1 MGVAAS
7 MFAGYQSVIKELKMH
22 YIIQDETGVITARYI
37 TDIHGDNI
45 PADAVEVTEEVFNA
59 SIQMKRPA
67 LINGELVEL
76 PAPLPTQDE
85 LAQRAKSAVY
95 QLLDTTAQ
103 QYDYRNFAEVSQFL
117 NSGVWKAEAEALLAW
132 QDAVWLKAYEL
143 LKEPIESVEGFVA
156 QLPKFVLMQNG

>member
-1 MGVAAS
+1 
-7 MFAGYQSVIKELKMH
+7 MH
-22 YIIQDETGVITARYI
+22 YVTIDNVGLINGRYL

-45 PADAVEVTEEVFNA
+45 PADAIEVSEDIFSA
-59 SIQMKRPA
+59 SIQMQRLA

-76 PAPLPTQDE
+76 PPEPPTPEQ
-85 LAQRAKSAVY
+85 LAQQAKSAVY
-95 QLLDTTAQ
+95 ALLDQTAQ

-156 QLPKFVLMQNG
+156 QLPGFVLMQNG

>member
-45 PADAVEVTEEVFNA
+45 PADAIEVDEVLWQA
-59 SIQMKRPA
+59 SMHMMRPA

-95 QLLDTTAQ
+95 QLLDSTAKQ
-103 QYDYRNFAEVSQFL
+103 FDYRDFNEVAQFV
-117 NSGVWKAEAEALLAW
+117 NSGVWKAEADGLLAW
-132 QDAVWLKAYEL
+132 QDSVWLKAYEL
-143 LKEPIESVEGFVA
+143 FKEPITSVDDFVA
-156 QLPKFVLMQNG
+156 QLPKFVSKLG